1 MKYFLE
7 YNKNKNLNE
16 KVQIQSMVTRQKI
29 LFQANTQKH
38 VRPEADTTIN

>member
-38 VRPEADTTIN
+38 VRPETNN